1 MKLDYELNMED
12 IIQYYLHM
20 SHTSLPF
27 KKVVRRRQVRFF
39 IILFILFIIYSLLW
53 PVTNQLFYYVL
64 SAVISLAGAYL
75 YSFYIFFRIGRS
87 LRKFHSKGR
96 GGLYGKK
103 IVEITEL
110 GVTDQTD
117 ESDPVKYEWRTIKE
131 VYIRK
136 LYVFIHVNALTVIL
150 IPRRAFAGNDAW
162 KQFIDKLKSFQ
173 AEGRGRN

>member
-1 MKLDYELNMED
+1 MKLHYELNMED

-27 KKVVRRRQVRFF
+27 KKVVKRRQVRFF
-39 IILFILFIIYSLLW
+39 IILFVMFLIYSFIW

-64 SAVISLAGAYL
+64 SAVISMAGAYL
-75 YSFYIFFRIGRS
+75 YSFYIFYRIGRS
-87 LRKFHSKGR
+87 LRKFHSKGK

-103 IVEITEL
+103 MIEITEL
-110 GVTDQTD
+110 GVTDQRG
-117 ESDPVKYEWRTIKE
+117 ESDRVRYEWKTIKE

-150 IPRRAFAGNDAW
+150 IPRRAFTDNHAW
-162 KQFIDKLKSFQ
+162 MQFIDKLKSFQ
-173 AEGRGRN
+173 AEGRERN